1 MGSASNLLDRPNNI
15 TITRSGISKRKH
27 VPLSWQPQIPGHS
40 LSLTTETT
48 KCSHED
54 DKRVMSLYDQM
65 GPTWKQIPDTGLQPI
80 TAKYRWQGAKQRRVD
95 SRLAAASSA
104 RTAHWASLGSWSA
117 SWSSL
122 PKKGKCKTNK
132 QFKKLWLLN
141 EKWSPLTKKFQN
153 DRFHLKHFPFFGR
166 DGLQFCWKVQH
177 ETQKFVKSKIRPF
190 CIQNSVKSV
199 FRVLCFRESAFRVQ
213 IFAKSPLASEKFR
226 KSPDHSQKF
235 TKSLH
240 CPRKIN
246 DGHANWKLKWH
257 VPSRWIV
264 KQEPPKLPAIM

>member
-153 DRFHLKHFPFFGR
+153 DRFHLKHFPFFGM
-166 DGLQFCWKVQH
+166 
-177 ETQKFVKSKIRPF
+177 
-190 CIQNSVKSV
+190 
-199 FRVLCFRESAFRVQ
+199 
-213 IFAKSPLASEKFR
+213 
-226 KSPDHSQKF
+226 
-235 TKSLH
+235 SL
-240 CPRKIN
+240 
-246 DGHANWKLKWH
+246 
-257 VPSRWIV
+257 
-264 KQEPPKLPAIM
+264 